1 LDAKSDNFHEQ
12 RPSSS
17 NLFAAGLSWQ
27 MWPSQTST
35 ITSNVIRQRA
45 ALNSEVASDDF
56 LGPQRKK
63 LVDMIQEDFP
73 RTPSPVHANQQPL
86 VREPSML
93 PKTNTRFTISG
104 SADALLEA
112 AQGLE
117 DDSSLAFD
125 IKRLGLLSE
134 EEEADQFSFPRVAA
148 PQPSTARWN
157 KSAFPRSPVTGII
170 SSDDDYYESFG
181 MPQSYGMPAMTAP
194 KPSVNAKPFSPAGPN
209 FGRQSAPGFA
219 SSSGMSSLLSPSDK
233 MAILEDFRAG
243 KHKKYELSDLR
254 GFIVDFSTDQHGSRF
269 IQQKLESASGA
280 EKDLVFSEIY
290 PMALQLMTD
299 VFGNYV
305 IQKFFE
311 FGLDDQK
318 IALAHVLHNNVL
330 SLSLQMYGCRVV
342 QKALEHLP
350 VHEQTRLVQELE
362 GHVLRC
368 VKDQNG
374 NHVIQKCI
382 ECIPLST
389 NAPFLA
395 ASFLN
400 QASQLAMHPYG
411 CRVIQRIFE
420 HGPADQTTAL
430 LDELLRQPGQLI
442 QDQYGNYVIQHVL
455 ERGKSG
461 DRSRII
467 KYLQNHVLEY
477 SQHKFASNVVEKC
490 VSYGTQ
496 DQRQLLIEEVLTPVF
511 GSDIS
516 ENGEQTIIPLHLMMR
531 DQFANYVVQK
541 MLEVVDG
548 EQRELLLASIKPQL
562 PQLRKY
568 TYGKH
573 ILAKVERMLGL
584 APTDSGF
591 PEQPTR
597 QYFSSP
603 STPRP
608 PLRSTHSPSTFREFH
623 PTRSEVQNYEQS
635 RFGSASDSPVV
646 LPGSGRASS
655 TQASNFISMPSSP
668 VVLDDPHGFPPLG
681 STGDK
686 RR

>member
-1 LDAKSDNFHEQ
+1 MT
-12 RPSSS
+12 S
-17 NLFAAGLSWQ
+17 NL
-27 MWPSQTST
+27 
-35 ITSNVIRQRA
+35 VRQRA
-45 ALNSEVASDDF
+45 SLNIEAAGDDF

-63 LVDMIQEDFP
+63 LVEMIQEDFP
-73 RTPSPVHANQQPL
+73 RTPSPVHAHPATVLN
-86 VREPSML
+86 REPSLL

-112 AQGLE
+112 AHDLE
-117 DDSSLAFD
+117 EDNALAFD

-134 EEEADQFSFPRVAA
+134 EEDVEEAAPFVHVAA

-157 KSAFPRSPVTGII
+157 KSAFPRSPVAGII
-170 SSDDDYYESFG
+170 SSDEDYYEPFVAPQGYPVPSAH
-181 MPQSYGMPAMTAP
+181 MPRPP
-194 KPSVNAKPFSPAGPN
+194 VNAKPFSPGSPN
-209 FGRQSAPGFA
+209 IRRNDAPGFGNNGHGNYPLPE
-219 SSSGMSSLLSPSDK
+219 SEKL
-233 MAILEDFRAG
+233 AILEDFRSG
-243 KHKKYELSDLR
+243 RHKKYELADLR
-254 GFIVDFSTDQHGSRF
+254 GYIVDFSTDQYGSRF
-269 IQQKLESASGA
+269 IQQKLETSSEA
-280 EKDLVFSEIY
+280 EKQMVFAEIY

-305 IQKFFE
+305 IQKYFE
-311 FGLDDQK
+311 FGLPEQK
-318 IALAHVLHNNVL
+318 IALAHVMHNNVL

-350 VHEQTRLVQELE
+350 LAEQTRLVQELE

-395 ASFLN
+395 SSFLN
-400 QASQLAMHPYG
+400 QATQLAMHPYG

-420 HGPADQTTAL
+420 HGPAEQTSAL

-455 ERGKSG
+455 ERGKSE

-467 KYLQNHVLEY
+467 HYLQGHVLEY
-477 SQHKFASNVVEKC
+477 SRHKFASNVVEKC
-490 VSYGTQ
+490 VSFGTNE
-496 DQRQLLIEEVLTPVF
+496 QRQRLIEEVLTPASL
-511 GSDIS
+511 SDIS
-516 ENGEQTIIPLHLMMR
+516 DNEQRSGDQADIPLHLMMR

-541 MLEVVDG
+541 MLDVVDG
-548 EQRELLLASIKPQL
+548 EQRDLLLSSIKPQL

-584 APTDSGF
+584 APSENGF
-591 PEQPTR
+591 SDQAR
-597 QYFSSP
+597 HHYSAP

-608 PLRSTHSPSTFREFH
+608 PLRNAFAPNNIREFVPARVETPKFDHNRVAVSQGPGASAVVMPSTGRPSTSYANAFMSV
-623 PTRSEVQNYEQS
+623 PT
-635 RFGSASDSPVV
+635 SPVV
-646 LPGSGRASS
+646 L
-655 TQASNFISMPSSP
+655 T
-668 VVLDDPHGFPPLG
+668 DPNDFPPLG
-681 STGDK
+681 SSSTRNI